1 MHAAYIRPGGVS
13 QDIPFGFCDDLFIFC
28 KQFSSRLDEIED
40 LLSENRIWKNR
51 LVDVGVVSFTD
62 ALDFGFSGVMLRGS
76 GLRWDL
82 RSNIPYECYDK
93 LSFNIPTSDK
103 GDCYARYLIRMREMR
118 ESLSIIVQSLN
129 QMPSYGLIKVDN
141 FKVVPPSR
149 ARMKFFMESLIHHFK
164 LFSEGMLVPAGQ
176 VYKAVEAPKGE
187 FGVFLVS
194 DGSNK
199 PYRCRVCAPGFFHL
213 QALDLMSKNH
223 MIADVVT
230 IIGTQDIVFGEIDR

>member
-1 MHAAYIRPGGVS
+1 MHAAYVRPGGVS
-13 QDIPFGFCDDLFIFC
+13 QDLPLGFCDDLFLFC

-51 LVDVGVVSFTD
+51 LVDVGIVSYTD

-82 RSNIPYECYDK
+82 RSNLPYECYDK
-93 LSFNIPTSDK
+93 LVFNIPTSEK

-118 ESLSIIVQSLN
+118 ESLSIIIQSLN
-129 QMPSYGLIKVDN
+129 QMPSSGLIKIDN
-141 FKVVPPSR
+141 FKIVPPSR

-164 LFSEGMLVPAGQ
+164 LFSEGLLVPVGQ
-176 VYKAVEAPKGE
+176 TYTAVEAPKGE
-187 FGVFLVS
+187 FGVFLAS

-199 PYRCRVCAPGFFHL
+199 PYRCRIRAPGFFHL
-213 QALDLMSKNH
+213 QALDSMSKNH